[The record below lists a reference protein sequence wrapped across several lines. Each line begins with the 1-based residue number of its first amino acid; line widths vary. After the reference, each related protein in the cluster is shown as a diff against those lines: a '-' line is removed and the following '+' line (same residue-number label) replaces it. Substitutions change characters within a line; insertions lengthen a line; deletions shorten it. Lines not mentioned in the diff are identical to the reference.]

1 MSAPREVAARDGT
14 RLRYLSDGA
23 AAEGRPAMLLQH
35 GLGFRAEA
43 WDSWLEPLLQA
54 GFRVIRPDWR
64 GHGASDPMPAGTAW
78 STDGLLDD
86 LEAILAAEDVGNC
99 HLVGESW
106 GGATVLALAARLGSR
121 ARSVTTLSTPYDG
134 RRIAAARDFS
144 RQIRE
149 QGLDAWSAGVAANR
163 ANGRPVLQAWA
174 DAAQRAC
181 DAASLIGLC
190 DYIVSETIEPRLA
203 SVAAPALMMAPLGSH
218 FVKPAMAR
226 ELAER
231 LPLGEI
237 AWFPGH
243 NHGLVLSGGPL
254 AAATLLNFLARHGG
268 MPA

>member
-1 MSAPREVAARDGT
+1 MTAQREIAARDGT
-14 RLRYLSDGA
+14 RLRYRSDGA
-23 AAEGRPAMLLQH
+23 AAADRPAIVLQH

-43 WDSWLEPLLQA
+43 WDAWLEPLRQA
-54 GFRVIRPDWR
+54 GFRTVRPDWR
-64 GHGASDPMPAGTAW
+64 GHGASDPMPASGTW

-86 LEAILAAEDVGNC
+86 LEAILAAEGIDAC

-106 GGATVLALAARLGSR
+106 GGATMLALAARLGPR

-149 QGLDAWSAGVAANR
+149 QGLEAWSAGVAANR
-163 ANGRPVLQAWA
+163 ANGRPDLQAWA

-181 DAASLIGLC
+181 DAASLIGIC
-190 DYIVSETIEPRLA
+190 DYILSETIESRLA
-203 SVAAPALMMAPLGSH
+203 SISAPALLMAPLGSH

-231 LPLGEI
+231 LPLSEI

-254 AAATLLNFLARHGG
+254 AAATLLNFLARHGDWS
-268 MPA
+268 A